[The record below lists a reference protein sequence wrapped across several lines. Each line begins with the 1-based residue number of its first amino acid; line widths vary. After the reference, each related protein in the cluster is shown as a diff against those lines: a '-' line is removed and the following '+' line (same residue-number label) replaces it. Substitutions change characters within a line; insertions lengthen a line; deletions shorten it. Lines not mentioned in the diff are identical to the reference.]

1 MIGTSKRLSTRIKS
15 FKDNSNN
22 LEDGLLSSKIQLLDY
37 AALKKLRGYQPSSEL
52 FDFKLSNEE
61 MLIAELKKTTITGS
75 KKKTLEPNKESDT
88 KSSTINSSKNLENNN
103 NPKRNNDIIVRCL
116 KQYKNLMEYL
126 KFNNISIDLLEK
138 ISPYIKHKY
147 VTKGEYLLKDDK
159 KVNIFFGVI
168 NGKISLR
175 TFNPKIILENKKK
188 NENEELNMEKIYNY
202 RKIDK
207 ILDED
212 LKASTNNNK
221 KDTHSKERNKKKL
234 EKEIIKEIEEEE
246 KEEGN
251 KELITIDIGEDNNM
265 EILEINYD
273 NIPGME
279 KYLKEGYEIKGLR
292 EGDCYGVY
300 ELLNSHCNFYI
311 NAIAIENSDIF
322 YIEKEYY
329 DKYLLNPV
337 SRIDTERKYIIN
349 KLIPSL
355 PMDLLMNL
363 QPEIYEN
370 NQILYTEYDYA
381 FEAIYI
387 YKGSAEL
394 KKYSWAKSKNDIY
407 EHKNILKTI
416 SKIDEGGIAGLE
428 VCRGPNYFYENT
440 LITTDPKTIIYRINI
455 LDINSR
461 RTTTRN
467 NIKKFFSNLYEQ
479 QKIYLTKAEEKNKE
493 ISEIYNTNKKKEKPK
508 INYSEFFNNVFKDV
522 NLPNKIRRNKHSKYK
537 FTKFNFEST
546 NDSIN
551 KLKSKPL
558 MGFSNNKNL
567 VNNFLKNMDNK
578 NKSNVNF
585 FTMHKSKE
593 HKKYTINSKK
603 SRNEEEKNFPTLNS
617 LNKYSTLS
625 APSKIK
631 NQKQIIAS
639 SQDNNFN
646 YDKVK
651 NNNNKI
657 ISYIFGKESQKS
669 DDLFFPKLFKNKSTK
684 NNKKIFLLKSED
696 KKNRNNNSKDKC
708 LYNSGDFKI
717 PFVSL
722 TEKNIT
728 NNSVNK
734 IKLRNINHYSD
745 LKKLILD
752 KNII

>member
-15 FKDNSNN
+15 FKDNPNN

-394 KKYSWAKSKNDIY
+394 KKYSWAKSKNDI
-407 EHKNILKTI
+407 
-416 SKIDEGGIAGLE
+416 
-428 VCRGPNYFYENT
+428 
-440 LITTDPKTIIYRINI
+440 
-455 LDINSR
+455 
-461 RTTTRN
+461 
-467 NIKKFFSNLYEQ
+467 
-479 QKIYLTKAEEKNKE
+479 
-493 ISEIYNTNKKKEKPK
+493 
-508 INYSEFFNNVFKDV
+508 
-522 NLPNKIRRNKHSKYK
+522 
-537 FTKFNFEST
+537 
-546 NDSIN
+546 
-551 KLKSKPL
+551 
-558 MGFSNNKNL
+558 
-567 VNNFLKNMDNK
+567 
-578 NKSNVNF
+578 
-585 FTMHKSKE
+585 
-593 HKKYTINSKK
+593 
-603 SRNEEEKNFPTLNS
+603 
-617 LNKYSTLS
+617 
-625 APSKIK
+625 
-631 NQKQIIAS
+631 
-639 SQDNNFN
+639 
-646 YDKVK
+646 
-651 NNNNKI
+651 
-657 ISYIFGKESQKS
+657 
-669 DDLFFPKLFKNKSTK
+669 
-684 NNKKIFLLKSED
+684 
-696 KKNRNNNSKDKC
+696 
-708 LYNSGDFKI
+708 
-717 PFVSL
+717 
-722 TEKNIT
+722 
-728 NNSVNK
+728 
-734 IKLRNINHYSD
+734 
-745 LKKLILD
+745 
-752 KNII
+752 